1 MPPKSKKTLYMCETY
16 NLFIESVVFGF
27 ELNPNMNQDWLL
39 AKHHSHPVNSVLVNY
54 FKTLPTSLL
63 CVI

>member
-1 MPPKSKKTLYMCETY
+1 MCEIY

-39 AKHHSHPVNSVLVNY
+39 AKHRGHPVNSVLVNY
-54 FKTLPTSLL
+54 SKTLPTSLL